1 MLFSVLRN
9 AALSGGEK
17 LTYLL
22 ILVFCVLL
30 SLTVHELCH
39 GLAAYWMGDKT
50 AKYFG
55 RLSLNPLH
63 HMEPFGALCLFLFGF
78 GWAKPVPVDSRNFK
92 NPKAGMVLTS
102 LAGPLSNFLLAFL
115 AHLGA
120 TLLLR
125 MTFTSEVSVGFRLA
139 TICYVLCQYLAMMN
153 LGLGVFNLIPI
164 PPLDGSKVLGAV
176 LPGRWYFRLMQY
188 ERYGFILLILFIN
201 LPIFNQLLYMM
212 EDGILT
218 FYDFIIGFLIG

>member
-9 AALSGGEK
+9 TALSGGEK
-17 LTYLL
+17 LCYLL

-78 GWAKPVPVDSRNFK
+78 GWAKPVPVDARNFK
-92 NPKAGMVLTS
+92 NPKAGMVVTS
-102 LAGPLSNFLLAFL
+102 LAGPFSNFLLAFL

-120 TLLLR
+120 TLLLG
-125 MTFTSEVSVGFRLA
+125 MSFESGVSVGFRLA
-139 TICYVLCQYLAMMN
+139 TICYILCQYLAMMN
-153 LGLGVFNLIPI
+153 LGLGIFNLIPI
-164 PPLDGSKVLGAV
+164 PPLDGSKVLSAI
-176 LPGRWYFRLMQY
+176 LPARWYFKLMQY

-201 LPIFNQLLYMM
+201 LPLFNEILFAI
-212 EDGILT
+212 ENGILG
-218 FYDFIIGFLIG
+218 FYDVIIRFLIG

>member
-9 AALSGGEK
+9 TALSGGEK

-22 ILVFCVLL
+22 ILVFCVFL
-30 SLTVHELCH
+30 SLTVHELFH

-55 RLSLNPLH
+55 RLSLNPLQ

-102 LAGPLSNFLLAFL
+102 LAGPFSNFLLAFL

-120 TLLLR
+120 TLLLG
-125 MTFTSEVSVGFRLA
+125 MTFTSEVSAGFRLA
-139 TICYVLCQYLAMMN
+139 TICYILCQYFAAIN
-153 LGLGVFNLIPI
+153 LGLGIFNLIPI
-164 PPLDGSKVLGAV
+164 PPLDGSKVLSAV
-176 LPGRWYFRLMQY
+176 LPARWYFKLMQY
-188 ERYGFILLILFIN
+188 ERYGFIILIIFIN
-201 LPIFNQLLYMM
+201 LPFFNQLLYAI
-212 EDGILT
+212 ENGILG
-218 FYDFIIGFLIG
+218 FYDVIIGFLIG